1 MYNWINEVIF
11 REVKAMKRSV
21 LFVSLLLS
29 LILSNPASN
38 SVMAS
43 TADPFSVQ
51 SGVEA
56 AVNKEAAE
64 KEKEEVA
71 AAPEEAPTEEVKPQT
86 VTEIKVHTVVAGD
99 SLWRIAQKLLG
110 DGNRYREIVEANK
123 AKYPSIEKNPDLI
136 YAGWVLEV
144 PVEKEVAPAPEQKP
158 EEPEVKTPEIKI
170 ETDSSVSAE
179 KVAQLPQWSTE
190 EKVKRLQ
197 NALDSAN
204 RALLAQKQR
213 IADLNEHTVRFL
225 IDNKFMTEEDWMAM
239 NPPEGYAY
247 RLDRTG
253 KVELVGADN
262 KPLTNAEMK
271 ELDSKAK
278 EVAPAAEKKPGI
290 VAIDNDKSLA
300 DADAKSKQ
308 EAHEKAQA
316 EAKKKA
322 EEKAAA
328 DKKLKEDKA
337 AADKKVAEEKA
348 AAEKKAAEEK
358 AAAEKAA
365 AEAEKLAET
374 RYQKML
380 NEIGAPDFA
389 DNREDYFKGVRNGT
403 KLLTKNIFT
412 NTPFYKFADP
422 LSYPAYDIPSLQRDL
437 REAQKNYEKAVDKN
451 KTSKVLGVFGSTIES
466 AGKKVEQSR
475 ARLEKAWGEMEK
487 ALDEAKAK
495 GKELETSVG
504 NNKTKVASIQKELDK
519 LDRYDSKNA
528 HQVQKLSKEIKEI
541 NEQIKDDEKK
551 LANYHELKSAFKL

>member
-1 MYNWINEVIF
+1 
-11 REVKAMKRSV
+11 MKRSV

-29 LILSNPASN
+29 LILSNPAAN
-38 SVMAS
+38 SVMAA

-64 KEKEEVA
+64 KEKEEAA
-71 AAPEEAPTEEVKPQT
+71 AAPEEAPVEEAKPET
-86 VTEIKVHTVVAGD
+86 VTEIKVHTVAAGD

-110 DGNRYREIVEANK
+110 DGNRYREIIEANK
-123 AKYPSIEKNPDLI
+123 AKYPSLEKNPDLI

-144 PVEKEVAPAPEQKP
+144 PVEKEVTPAPEQKP
-158 EEPEVKTPEIKI
+158 EEKEPEVKTPDTKVEK
-170 ETDSSVSAE
+170 DSSVSAD
-179 KVAQLPQWSTE
+179 KVSQLPQWSTE

-197 NALDSAN
+197 SALDSAN

-213 IADLNEHTVRFL
+213 IADLNEQTVRFL

-239 NPPEGYAY
+239 NPPEGYTY
-247 RLDRTG
+247 RLDRNG
-253 KVELVGADN
+253 KIELVGSDN
-262 KPLTNAEMK
+262 KPLTNEQMR
-271 ELDSKAK
+271 ELDNKAK
-278 EVAPAAEKKPGI
+278 EAAPAADKKSGI
-290 VAIDNDKSLA
+290 VAIDDDKA
-300 DADAKSKQ
+300 QAEADAKNKQ
-308 EAHEKAQA
+308 EAYKKAEA

-328 DKKLKEDKA
+328 DKKLKEEKA
-337 AADKKVAEEKA
+337 AAEKKTAEEKA

-365 AEAEKLAET
+365 AEAEKVAET

-380 NEIGAPDFA
+380 SEIGSPDFA

-403 KLLTKNIFT
+403 KLLAKNVFT
-412 NTPFYKFADP
+412 TTSFHKFANP
-422 LSYPAYDIPSLQRDL
+422 LNYPAYDIPSLQRDL

-451 KTSKVLGVFGSTIES
+451 KTGRFLGIFGSTIES
-466 AGKKVEQSR
+466 TGKKVEQSK

-487 ALDEAKAK
+487 ALNEAKAK
-495 GKELETSVG
+495 GKELEASVK
-504 NNKTKVASIQKELDK
+504 NDRDKVASVQKELDK

-528 HQVQKLSKEIKEI
+528 PQVQKLNKEIKEL
-541 NEQIKDDEKK
+541 NDKIKDDEKK
-551 LANYHELKSAFKL
+551 LANYTELKNAFKF